1 MPSLPNPHGGLRSS
15 LVESNCGADTN
26 HPIGSSLVFPPLILS
41 RQLDCEYSVAS
52 LDRSTRRSLITA
64 LLLTAA
70 ALIGMG
76 MALPWDY
83 EISRWLRNQRIPGDL
98 RKFIALS
105 EIFAHS
111 LGCAFILGTLWWI
124 DEANRRKIANGALF
138 VLLCGLLS
146 NAMKAIIPRQRPYVF
161 DKAVSDRGAAVWE
174 SWGTPWTE
182 SWMEEEIRS
191 FPSGHTATA
200 VAMAIALSYA
210 YPKGRP
216 LFFTMAALAS
226 LQRIVAGAHYPS
238 DVLFSAALAFTLALV
253 WAWFTH
259 RNPTNIG
266 ATHSEA

>member
-1 MPSLPNPHGGLRSS
+1 M
-15 LVESNCGADTN
+15 A
-26 HPIGSSLVFPPLILS
+26 
-41 RQLDCEYSVAS
+41 Y
-52 LDRSTRRSLITA
+52 LDRSTRRSSITA
-64 LLLTAA
+64 LLLTSA

-83 EISRWLRNQRIPGDL
+83 EISRWLRDQRVPGDL

-111 LGCAFILGTLWWI
+111 LGCVFILGTLWWI
-124 DEANRRKIANGALF
+124 DERSRRKIANGALF
-138 VLLCGLLS
+138 VLLCGILS

-161 DKAVSDRGAAVWE
+161 DKAVSDRGAAIWE

-200 VAMAIALSYA
+200 VAMAIALSYV

-226 LQRIVAGAHYPS
+226 LQRIFAGAHYPS
-238 DVLFSAALAFTLALV
+238 DVLFSVALALTLAV
-253 WAWFTH
+253 AWAWFTQ
-259 RNPTNIG
+259 RNAPSIASTKHND
-266 ATHSEA
+266 